1 MIFVSLSGALII
13 VVIVVGVAIAAVT
26 FVVDIKERE
35 SNSLAIHRKIHINVQ
50 WYTVSVLNYCINL
63 Q

>member
-26 FVVDIKERE
+26 FVVDIKER
-35 SNSLAIHRKIHINVQ
+35 KIEFTCYSPKNT
-50 WYTVSVLNYCINL
+50 Y
-63 Q
+63 